1 MRRLSWLLS
10 LCLLWPTLAWPAVQ
24 DCTIAWTARTEADLA
39 GYRISWGTAS
49 GTYTSFANVGLV
61 TTTTCSAIGITAAN
75 TYYLIVRA
83 FDTSGQLAANSN
95 QVTFT
100 LATVAAPPTTPTI
113 TSFSPSSGIVG
124 TSVTISG
131 TNFSSTLASNT
142 VKFNGTTAS
151 LSSGNTTQLIAT
163 VPSSASTGKIT
174 VTVGANTATSAS
186 DFTITTPPSTTTW
199 DLVTEYSNTQGPVW
213 YYLNEDLS
221 QMSYGHA
228 VYGGTYYQ
236 GATTYGG
243 IGAGYI
249 HPSDPTTNPTQA
261 NGLIRWV
268 SPVNATISLAGTY
281 RDVDTV
287 TGDGVTFSIVK
298 NGSTPLFSDDV
309 PSGTGTRSYS
319 ISSTVVTIGD
329 TIDFTV
335 DPKTE
340 HAWDGTALTSTIS
353 VVSLT
358 PPPPPPPPGPP
369 PPPVSTTNLLSL
381 TSSAQSIFVGES
393 LVLTATLDTAPSST
407 IPIIITNTDPMI
419 LATPSSI
426 NIPAGATS
434 AGFTVL
440 GMGVGRTTVSATFG
454 SVTKL
459 LTLTINP
466 LATVVQP
473 TLLAPSDKIELPATT
488 RFVILRWQAIP
499 NAVRYELR
507 VRDDTVSSDNTST
520 CVGYR
525 ICMIDLTNTSYRVD
539 LKRGHSYTWFVR
551 WVDIAGNVSA
561 DSDREFSVH
570 LNH

>member
-1 MRRLSWLLS
+1 MIRALLALAIWLLTS
-10 LCLLWPTLAWPAVQ
+10 PALAAVQ
-24 DCTIAWTARTEADLA
+24 NCTFAWNARTDADLA
-39 GYRISWGTAS
+39 GYKISWGTAS
-49 GTYTSFANVGLV
+49 GTYPNVVTLGPV
-61 TTTTCSAIGITAAN
+61 TTITCAQLGMTSAA
-75 TYYLIVRA
+75 TYYAVINA
-83 FDTSGQLAANSN
+83 FDTSNQTGPNSS
-95 QVTFT
+95 QISVT
-100 LATVAAPPTTPTI
+100 LATVTAPSTAPTI
-113 TSFSPSSGIVG
+113 TTFSPSSGIVG
-124 TSVTISG
+124 TSVTILG
-131 TNFSSTLASNT
+131 TNFSSTLSSNT

-163 VPSSASTGKIT
+163 VPSGASTGKIT

-228 VYGGTYYQ
+228 VYGGSYYQ

-261 NGLIRWV
+261 NGIIRWV

-287 TGDGVTFSIVK
+287 TGDGVNFSIVK
-298 NGSTPLFSDDV
+298 NGSTTLFSDDV

-340 HAWDGTALTSTIS
+340 HAWDGTALTSTIA

-369 PPPVSTTNLLSL
+369 PAPVSTTNLLSL
-381 TSSAQSIFVGES
+381 TASAQSIFVGES
-393 LVLTATLDTAPSST
+393 LVITATLDSAPSAT

-419 LATPSSI
+419 LASPSSI
-426 NIPAGATS
+426 NIPAGATT

-440 GMGVGRTTVSATFG
+440 GVGVGQTTLSATFG

-473 TLLAPSDKIELPATT
+473 TLLAPFDKIELPATT

-507 VRDDTVSSDNTST
+507 VRDDTVSRDNTSS

-525 ICMIDLTNTSYRVD
+525 ICMLDLTNTSYRVD

-551 WVDIAGNVSA
+551 WVDIAGNTSS

-570 LNH
+570 LNP

>member
-1 MRRLSWLLS
+1 MKRLVWLLT
-10 LCLLWPTLAWPAVQ
+10 LCLLWPTLAVAAVQ

-39 GYRISWGTAS
+39 GYRISWGTTS
-49 GTYTSFANVGLV
+49 GTYTSFATVGRV
-61 TTTTCSAIGITAAN
+61 TTTTCASIGITSAG

-83 FDTSGQLAANSN
+83 YDTSNQFAANSN

-100 LATVAAPPTTPTI
+100 LATVTAPPTTPTI
-113 TSFSPSSGIVG
+113 SSFTPSSGIVG

-131 TNFSSTLASNT
+131 TNFSSTLSSNT

-163 VPSSASTGKIT
+163 VPSGASTGKIT

-199 DLVTEYSNTQGPVW
+199 DLVSEYSNTQGPVW

-228 VYGGTYYQ
+228 VYGGSYYQ

-287 TGDGVTFSIVK
+287 TGDGVNFSIVK
-298 NGSTPLFSDDV
+298 NGSTTLFSDDV

-340 HAWDGTALTSTIS
+340 HAWDGTALTSTIA

-358 PPPPPPPPGPP
+358 PLPPPPPPGPP

-381 TSSAQSIFVGES
+381 TASAQSIFVGES
-393 LVLTATLDTAPSST
+393 LVITATLDSAPSAT

-419 LATPSSI
+419 LASPSSI
-426 NIPAGATS
+426 NIPAGATT

-440 GMGVGRTTVSATFG
+440 GVGVGQTTLSATFG

-507 VRDDTVSSDNTST
+507 VRDDTVSRDNTSS

-525 ICMIDLTNTSYRVD
+525 ICMLDLTNTSYRVD

-551 WVDIAGNVSA
+551 WVDIAGNTSS
-561 DSDREFSVH
+561 DSDSEFSVH
-570 LNH
+570 LNP